1 MPTEQEKVSRLDIS
15 VVSTVRYLRMNTEA
29 VKLEDERGKMSYDLN
44 QDRVCFHEI
53 CFIITQALL
62 LLLSVPLCSPF
73 HIFTAEPH
81 RIFLSATSS
90 TSCSRYSTG
99 LVISLSKMS
108 NSEIRSWVRIL
119 NSSANRDGTM

>member
-62 LLLSVPLCSPF
+62 LLL
-73 HIFTAEPH
+73 
-81 RIFLSATSS
+81 
-90 TSCSRYSTG
+90 
-99 LVISLSKMS
+99 
-108 NSEIRSWVRIL
+108 
-119 NSSANRDGTM
+119 